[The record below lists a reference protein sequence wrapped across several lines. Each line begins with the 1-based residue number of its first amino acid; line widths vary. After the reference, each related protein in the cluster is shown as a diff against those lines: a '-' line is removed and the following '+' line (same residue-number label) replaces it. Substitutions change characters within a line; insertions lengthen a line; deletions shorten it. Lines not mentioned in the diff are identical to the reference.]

1 MKKLLF
7 FLLIGSALFMASSCT
22 KQYNQVVPNKTYI
35 SDQIS
40 TSSWTTSDGGK
51 NYTVDIDMSNELGSA
66 DATYNG
72 VLVYLTFDN
81 GQTYEALPEV
91 YNNTS
96 FTYTYSAGV
105 ITLYAQSS
113 DGSQVIQAP
122 NPFKAK
128 IVLVA
133 SN

>member
-22 KQYNQVVPNKTYI
+22 KQYNEIVPNKTFI
-35 SDQIS
+35 SDPIS
-40 TSSWTTSDGGK
+40 SSSWTTNDGGK
-51 NYTVDIDMSNELGSA
+51 NYQVDIDMSGQLGNGGT
-66 DATYNG
+66 TYNG

-81 GQTYEALPEV
+81 GQSYEALPEV
-91 YNNTS
+91 YNNVS

-113 DGSQVIQAP
+113 DGTQVITPPQA
-122 NPFKAK
+122 FKAK

>member
-7 FLLIGSALFMASSCT
+7 FLLIGSALFMASCT

-35 SDQIS
+35 SDQIAS
-40 TSSWTTSDGGK
+40 SSWATTDNGV
-51 NYTVDIDMSNELGSA
+51 NYSVDIDMSGELSGT

-81 GQTYEALPEV
+81 GQSYEALPEV
-91 YNNTS
+91 YNNVS
-96 FTYTYSAGV
+96 YTYTYSAGV
-105 ITLYAQSS
+105 VTLYAQSS
-113 DGSQVIQAP
+113 DGSQVIKVP
-122 NPFKAK
+122 DPLKAK

>member
-1 MKKLLF
+1 MKKIL
-7 FLLIGSALFMASSCT
+7 FLLLVGSALFMASCT
-22 KQYNQVVPNKTYI
+22 KQYNEITPNKTYI

-40 TSSWTTSDGGK
+40 SSAWTTGDGGK
-51 NYTVDIDMSNELGSA
+51 NYSVDINIADLGSGDSA
-66 DATYNG
+66 YNG

-81 GQTYEALPEV
+81 GKSYEALPEV

-113 DGSQVIQAP
+113 DGTQVISAP
-122 NPFKAK
+122 EAFKAK

>member
-1 MKKLLF
+1 MKKILF
-7 FLLIGSALFMASSCT
+7 FLLIGSALFMASCT

-35 SDQIS
+35 SDQINS
-40 TSSWTTSDGGK
+40 SSWTTSDGGK
-51 NYTVDIDMSNELGSA
+51 NYSVDINISDLGNGGTA
-66 DATYNG
+66 YNG

-81 GQTYEALPEV
+81 GQSYEALPEV

-96 FTYTYSAGV
+96 FTYTYSPGV

-113 DGSQVIQAP
+113 DGTQVIPAP
-122 NPFKAK
+122 EAFKAK